1 MEWLPVMKTWKLNER
16 HYGTLQ
22 GLNQSETVK
31 KYGEEQVKTWRYSF
45 DVQPP
50 ALTPQDERNPARQP
64 DRHSISLS
72 LR

>member
-22 GLNQSETVK
+22 GLNKSETVK

-45 DVQPP
+45 DVQP
-50 ALTPQDERNPARQP
+50 RR
-64 DRHSISLS
+64 
-72 LR
+72 